1 MQTILVDYK
10 EIYKMS
16 IDIENLVNDGFE
28 VAVIKSP
35 SENGYVIKLPDEIGK
50 ASELSQKLMFSGSF
64 DKAFGLAYD
73 PTKKEYKVVLLTDTD
88 DAFNYRPSYEP
99 GDALFLNT
107 DANLPEI
114 IRISH
119 DIDFIT
125 ALKYATNFDVEEVV
139 AEEDKVPGPVS
150 GYLIMVRDKRVQPQR
165 LLGFINADYEKYYG
179 DYVVDEAHIAANP
192 DMASVFLDEDE
203 ADVVK
208 RTIKRD
214 FYTLSRVSVSDV
226 RLTVVAY

>member
-1 MQTILVDYK
+1 
-10 EIYKMS
+10 MS

-50 ASELSQKLMFSGSF
+50 VSELSQKLMFSGSF
-64 DKAFGLAYD
+64 GKAFGLAYD
-73 PTKKEYKVVLLTDTD
+73 PTKKEYKIVLPTDTD
-88 DAFNYRPSYEP
+88 DAINYRPSYEP

-119 DIDFIT
+119 DVDFIT

-139 AEEDKVPGPVS
+139 ADEDEDDEPES
-150 GYLIMVRDKRVQPQR
+150 ALGYLIMVRDKRVKPQW
-165 LLGFINADYEKYYG
+165 LLGFISADYEEYYG
-179 DYVVDEAHIAANP
+179 DYDVDEVHVVTNP
-192 DMASVFLDEDE
+192 DMASVFLDEDDAE
-203 ADVVK
+203 A
-208 RTIKRD
+208 IKRGIKLD
-214 FYTLSRVSVSDV
+214 VYSLSDMMVSDV
-226 RLTVVAY
+226 KLTVVAYKP

>member
-1 MQTILVDYK
+1 
-10 EIYKMS
+10 MS

-50 ASELSQKLMFSGSF
+50 VSELSQKLMFSGSF
-64 DKAFGLAYD
+64 GKAFGLAYD
-73 PTKKEYKVVLLTDTD
+73 PTKKEYKVVLPTDTD
-88 DAFNYRPSYEP
+88 DAINYRPSYEP

-119 DIDFIT
+119 DTDFIT

-139 AEEDKVPGPVS
+139 ADEDEEPRPESLS

-165 LLGFINADYEKYYG
+165 LLGFINADYEEYYG
-179 DYVVDEAHIAANP
+179 DYDVDEAHIVTNP
-192 DMASVFLDEDE
+192 DMASAFLDEDE
-203 ADVVK
+203 ANVVK
-208 RTIKRD
+208 RIIKRD
-214 FYTLSRVSVSDV
+214 LYTLSNVSVSDA
-226 RLTVVAY
+226 RLTVVTY

>member
-1 MQTILVDYK
+1 
-10 EIYKMS
+10 MS

-50 ASELSQKLMFSGSF
+50 VSELSQKLMFSGSF
-64 DKAFGLAYD
+64 GKDFGLAYD
-73 PTKKEYKVVLLTDTD
+73 PTGKEYKVVLPTDTD
-88 DAFNYRPSYEP
+88 DAVNYRPSYEP

-119 DIDFIT
+119 DVDFIT

-139 AEEDKVPGPVS
+139 ADEDEDDDYEPES
-150 GYLIMVRDKRVQPQR
+150 ALRYLIMVRDKRVKPQR
-165 LLGFINADYEKYYG
+165 LLGFISADYEEYYG
-179 DYVVDEAHIAANP
+179 DYDVDEVHVVTNP
-192 DMASVFLDEDE
+192 DMASVFLDEDDAE
-203 ADVVK
+203 A
-208 RTIKRD
+208 IKRGIKLD
-214 FYTLSRVSVSDV
+214 VYSLSDMMVSDV
-226 RLTVVAY
+226 KLTVVAYKP

>member
-1 MQTILVDYK
+1 
-10 EIYKMS
+10 MS
-16 IDIENLVNDGFE
+16 NDIENLVNDGFE
-28 VAVIKSP
+28 VAIIKSP
-35 SENGYVIKLPDEIGK
+35 SENGYAIKLPSEIGK
-50 ASELSQKLMFSGSF
+50 VSELSQKLMYSGSF
-64 DKAFGLAYD
+64 GKTVGLAYD
-73 PTKKEYKVVLLTDTD
+73 PTKKEYKVVLPTDTD
-88 DAFNYRPSYEP
+88 DAINYRPSYEP

-107 DANLPEI
+107 DANLPEL

-119 DIDFIT
+119 DVDFVT

-139 AEEDKVPGPVS
+139 AYEDEEPESALS

-165 LLGFINADYEKYYG
+165 LLGFISTDYEKYYG
-179 DYVVDEAHIAANP
+179 DYVVDEAHIVTNP
-192 DMASVFLDEDE
+192 NTASAFLDEDE

-214 FYTLSRVSVSDV
+214 FDTLSSVPVSDV